1 MNSGNVS
8 AKTILARCS
17 CVTPQVGYNT
27 AASLKGA
34 AEVIWAIVNQKGG
47 VGKTTTAVNLA
58 AAWAEGGS
66 KCLVV
71 DMDPQGHATL
81 HLGHRPDE
89 LDGRTIWSALQAELF
104 APFDPGH
111 LEPSPSPSL
120 RPLILRAVHD
130 AIDLVP
136 ANLEL
141 SLAEPAL
148 GQAFN
153 RERRVA
159 RLLRSVSGEYD
170 RILLDCPPYLGIL
183 TINALAAADQVLVP
197 TNAEFLSVRGLQ
209 AVAVTILRVQQELN
223 FKLGLRGVL
232 ITRYDQ
238 RTVHSRRLEETLRG
252 ALSGRL
258 PVLKTH
264 IPLNV
269 DLQDAAA
276 AGMSALTY
284 RPRCP
289 GAEAY
294 RCLAKELDDVA

>member
-1 MNSGNVS
+1 M
-8 AKTILARCS
+8 
-17 CVTPQVGYNT
+17 
-27 AASLKGA
+27 
-34 AEVIWAIVNQKGG
+34 IWAIVNQKGG

-58 AAWAEGGS
+58 AAWAESGC

-71 DMDPQGHATL
+71 DLDPQGHATL

-89 LDGRTIWSALQAELF
+89 LEGRTIWSALQADLF
-104 APFDPGH
+104 TPFDTGH
-111 LEPSPSPSL
+111 LEPPPSPSL
-120 RPLILRAVHD
+120 QPLVLRAAHD

-159 RLLRSVSGEYD
+159 RLLGSIAGEYD
-170 RILLDCPPYLGIL
+170 RVLLDCPPYLGIL

-209 AVAVTILRVQQELN
+209 AVAITILRVQQELN

-238 RTVHSRRLEETLRG
+238 RTGHSRRLEETLRS

-258 PVLKTH
+258 PVLQTR

-276 AGMSALTY
+276 AGMSALSY
-284 RPRCP
+284 RPHCP

-294 RCLAKELDDVA
+294 RRLAKELDDAVP

>member
-1 MNSGNVS
+1 M
-8 AKTILARCS
+8 
-17 CVTPQVGYNT
+17 
-27 AASLKGA
+27 
-34 AEVIWAIVNQKGG
+34 IWAIVNQKGG

-58 AAWAEGGS
+58 AAWAETGA

-71 DMDPQGHATL
+71 DLDPQGHATL

-89 LDGRTIWSALQAELF
+89 LEGRTIWSALQADLF
-104 APFDPGH
+104 APFDPLH
-111 LEPSPSPSL
+111 LDPPPSPSL
-120 RPLILRAVHD
+120 RPLILRAAHD
-130 AIDLVP
+130 PVDLVP

-148 GQAFN
+148 QQAFN

-159 RLLRSVSGEYD
+159 RLLSSVADQYD
-170 RILLDCPPYLGIL
+170 RIVLDCPPYLGIL

-223 FKLGLRGVL
+223 FKLGLRGIL
-232 ITRYDQ
+232 ITRFDQ
-238 RTVHSRRLEETLRG
+238 RTSHSRRLEETLRG

-258 PVLKTH
+258 PVLETR
-264 IPLNV
+264 IPVNV
-269 DLQDAAA
+269 DVQDAAA
-276 AGMSALTY
+276 AGMSVLVY
-284 RPRCP
+284 RPHCP

-294 RCLAKELDDVA
+294 RRLVKELEDAA